1 MSGKCE
7 ICGIRS
13 WPITST
19 RRRPDARA
27 LLSLS
32 CSGAISI
39 IVLLV
44 KNKASSAGA
53 GKSKILMK

>member
-1 MSGKCE
+1 MRGKCKL
-7 ICGIRS
+7 GDIRS
-13 WPITST
+13 RTITPVK
-19 RRRPDARA
+19 RRPSTKAS
-27 LLSLS
+27 LSLS